1 MSLSA
6 QDAFEIMDLA
16 ARYNHAIDRKDLDAW
31 LTTWTPD
38 GVFEGGLG
46 SYTGTEALRTFLLGF
61 FPTAK
66 GRHHATLN
74 YAVSGDGDHATMTC
88 YLIILQVEGTAG
100 LAATGI
106 YTDRLQK
113 VDGTWKFTYRKLDVD
128 PTWKQ

>member
-1 MSLSA
+1 MSLEA
-6 QDAFEIMDLA
+6 QDTLEIMDLA
-16 ARYNHAIDRKDLDAW
+16 ARYNHAIDNKDVETW
-31 LTTWTPD
+31 LATWTPN

-46 SYTGTEALRTFLLGF
+46 NFTGTEALRTFLLNF

-74 YAVSGDGDHATMTC
+74 YSISGNGDTATMIC

-100 LAATGI
+100 IAATGI

-113 VDGTWKFTYRKLDVD
+113 VDGVWKFVYRKLVID
-128 PTWKQ
+128 PTWKS